1 MSDVIASVKLDG
13 HIGAEIHFVP
23 NAMEDTARLEVY
35 NLRGQLLAYQQ
46 MPGDTSVEI
55 ARMIGFA
62 LFNGYVFG
70 YRACEH
76 RLRNGLETL
85 LSGPDSPLS

>member
-23 NAMEDTARLEVY
+23 NAMDDTARLEVY

-70 YRACEH
+70 YRACEQ
-76 RLRNGLETL
+76 RVRQGVETL
-85 LSGPDSPLS
+85 LNGQDNPLA